1 MDLPKVPK
9 VQTGIKYPPYEIE
22 AKLGKVENTLPES
35 YMQAI
40 KKLLS
45 EIEEYRE
52 CLVYKGYTLHGLSVE
67 SDLYARK
74 ETTIR

>member
-9 VQTGIKYPPYEIE
+9 VQSGIKYPPYEIE

-35 YMQAI
+35 YMKAI
-40 KKLLS
+40 KTLLA
-45 EIEEYRE
+45 EVEEYRE
-52 CLVYKGYTLHGLSVE
+52 CLAYKGYTLHGLSVE